1 MFQIKD
7 AQYLKDFYLESY
19 QNIMS
24 DLSVH
29 LEMVS
34 RRLYDKNH
42 IEELYRFGNI
52 EYFFRGILS
61 SSVSI

>member
-24 DLSVH
+24 DLSAH
-29 LEMVS
+29 LEMIS
-34 RRLYDKNH
+34 RRLYDENH
-42 IEELYRFGNI
+42 VEELYRFGNT
-52 EYFFRGILS
+52 EYF
-61 SSVSI
+61 